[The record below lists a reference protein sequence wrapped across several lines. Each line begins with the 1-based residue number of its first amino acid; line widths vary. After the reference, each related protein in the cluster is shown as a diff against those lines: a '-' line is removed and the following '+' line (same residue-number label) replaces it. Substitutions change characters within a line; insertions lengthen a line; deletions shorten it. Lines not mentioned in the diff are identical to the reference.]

1 MRMEF
6 KDIRDDFT
14 SDVYN
19 TLDFLPTN
27 NEANRI
33 IDSFDSVVDGV
44 IVIPKGATNG
54 DMIKAMFGIADND
67 IDEGLSTT
75 YVYTKTRVLKGG
87 LQDYLREQITFNRD
101 WWNAPYKRGNEND

>member
-1 MRMEF
+1 MVTI
-6 KDIRDDFT
+6 KDIREDFM

-33 IDSFDSVVDGV
+33 IDSFDRVVDDV

-54 DMIKAMFGIADND
+54 DIIKAIFPNYHAQVSSCSASLYYDGTEKYAGSWIRFDS
-67 IDEGLSTT
+67 E
-75 YVYTKTRVLKGG
+75 
-87 LQDYLREQITFNRD
+87 
-101 WWNAPYKRGNEND
+101 WWNAPYKENSNETN

>member
-1 MRMEF
+1 MEF

-27 NEANRI
+27 NEANMI
-33 IDSFDSVVDGV
+33 IDSFDRVVDDV

-54 DMIKAMFGIADND
+54 DMIKALFPTVYSEECDYD
-67 IDEGLSTT
+67 IFTT
-75 YVYTKTRVLKGG
+75 LDGDTRFT
-87 LQDYLREQITFNRD
+87 YD
-101 WWNAPYKRGNEND
+101 WWDTPYKRGNAND

>member
-1 MRMEF
+1 MEF
-6 KDIRDDFT
+6 KDIREDFT

-54 DMIKAMFGIADND
+54 DMIKAMFPDCKDWKAKIEEND
-67 IDEGLSTT
+67 GE
-75 YVYTKTRVLKGG
+75 VYEVHFVQLPNSLTVNKYEESL
-87 LQDYLREQITFNRD
+87 
-101 WWNAPYKRGNEND
+101 WNAPYKRGNEE

>member
-1 MRMEF
+1 MEF

-33 IDSFDSVVDGV
+33 IDSFDRIVDDA
-44 IVIPKGATNG
+44 IIIPKGATNG
-54 DMIKAMFGIADND
+54 DMVEIIFGKD
-67 IDEGLSTT
+67 
-75 YVYTKTRVLKGG
+75 VYCTLIRMMYSSCCEKLKK
-87 LQDYLREQITFNRD
+87 
-101 WWNAPYKRGNEND
+101 WWNAPYKRGNSDGSN